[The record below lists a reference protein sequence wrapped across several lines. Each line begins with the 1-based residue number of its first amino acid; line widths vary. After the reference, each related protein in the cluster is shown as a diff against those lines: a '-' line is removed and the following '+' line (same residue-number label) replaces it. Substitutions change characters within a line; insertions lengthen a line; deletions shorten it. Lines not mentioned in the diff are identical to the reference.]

1 VYIALLIDAG
11 PAYLPGGK
19 FLLKSRNPLQMPPA
33 LAPFSAPILALKE
46 RERERE
52 RKKERKR
59 ETSKSNPTKSS
70 GLVEET
76 ESQPCGLQ
84 LPCRWWLKS
93 RDRLRF

>member
-1 VYIALLIDAG
+1 MYIALLIDAG

-52 RKKERKR
+52 RKKEREKERDIKEQPDEKFRPRRGDR
-59 ETSKSNPTKSS
+59 ESTLWSATALS
-70 GLVEET
+70 VVAEIE
-76 ESQPCGLQ
+76 
-84 LPCRWWLKS
+84 R
-93 RDRLRF
+93 

>member
-46 RERERE
+46 REREKE
-52 RKKERKR
+52 RKKERKKER
-59 ETSKSNPTKSS
+59 EREREKHQRATRRKVPASSRRPRVNPVVCNCPV
-70 GLVEET
+70 G
-76 ESQPCGLQ
+76 GG
-84 LPCRWWLKS
+84 
-93 RDRLRF
+93 